1 MVDSRVRDRQES
13 GLIVSNYIVAAL
25 YKFASLPDYR
35 ELQPALLDFCV
46 GHDLKGTLLLA
57 EEGINGTV
65 AGSREAI
72 DALMAYLRSDPRL
85 ADIEHKESFAEKT
98 PFYRMKVR
106 LKKEIV
112 TLGVP
117 GINPNNKVG
126 TYVAP
131 EDWNALIS
139 DPDVIVIDTRND
151 YEYDIGTFKGA
162 IDPHTTTFR
171 EFPDYVEKHLD
182 PAKHKKVAMFCTGG
196 IRCEK
201 ASSFMMEQ
209 GFEEVYHLQG
219 GILKYLENVP
229 AEESLWQGECFVF
242 DQRVA
247 VRHGLELGEYDQC
260 HACRHP
266 LSPEEMQSPQ
276 YVAGISC
283 PYCHDKLTAEKR
295 ASVAERQKQISLAKR
310 RGEAHL
316 GSNKALGKTI
326 MKDYVWLVRRDTGT
340 YRYW

>member
-1 MVDSRVRDRQES
+1 
-13 GLIVSNYIVAAL
+13 VSNFIVAAL
-25 YKFASLPDYR
+25 YKFAKLPDYK
-35 ELQPALLDFCV
+35 ELQPGLLDFCLQH
-46 GHDLKGTLLLA
+46 GLKGTLLLA

-65 AGSREAI
+65 AGSRTAI
-72 DALMAYLRSDPRL
+72 DALIVYLKQDERL
-85 ADIEHKESFAEKT
+85 ADIEHKESHADEM

-112 TLGVP
+112 TMGVP
-117 GINPNNKVG
+117 GINPNEKVG

-131 EDWNALIS
+131 ENWNALIS
-139 DPDVIVIDTRND
+139 DPDVILIDTRND

-171 EFPDYVEKHLD
+171 EFPQYVAQNLD

-201 ASSFMMEQ
+201 ASAFMMEQ

-229 AEESLWQGECFVF
+229 KEESLWEGECFVF

-247 VRHGLELGEYDQC
+247 VRHGLEVGDYDQC

-266 LSPEEMQSPQ
+266 LSPEEMESTQ

-283 PYCHDKLTAEKR
+283 PHCYDKLSEEKR
-295 ASVAERQKQISLAKR
+295 ASVTERQKQITLAKQ
-310 RGEAHL
+310 RGDAHI
-316 GSNKALGKTI
+316 GKYL
-326 MKDYVWLVRRDTGT
+326 KRDH
-340 YRYW
+340 